1 MPTRSASAGR
11 VTADV
16 RRDAEGKPRVFTLRF
31 EGETV
36 VLEPGSTW
44 VKADTYKWVARG
56 IIEQPQSFHVQADGT
71 VEINGEKIGL
81 HDPEGTAKLTLEIN
95 KHHDLPGARKES
107 APGLAPGKAT
117 AAAPPPDRVVFH
129 VTLDQLGHLHIDC
142 VAGEERTATSL
153 RGLPSLIQ
161 NGLMLKPGQLHVDP
175 LQRNVEID
183 GVCFECSEAGAR
195 QLEAALNSRYAPSLR
210 DRRETPI
217 QVRENP
223 ASPTAFDIRFEMLR
237 AGARVEVKGH
247 LSQDK
252 LDLLQDQT
260 RCNLLKPGI
269 LLRLA
274 PPFLI
279 VRRRRPDGGE
289 EKVPELPDLQYL
301 RANVGELQQLL
312 NHPLVRR
319 GAGPTTV
326 TASISE
332 PAELVALR
340 VCRGPQSQLPLW
352 LQFVRNKGGTSEG
365 CAFTHHNITE
375 LQHAGDFLPHLDVS
389 LSLDNKRLSVLHRDT
404 GEEQHVVVEYQSAD
418 DDLARAG
425 QMLTASLK
433 PPLPREPKPAAS
445 PPVSPPAPAS
455 VASDSQAEQLA
466 PAVPVPFEP
475 LSPEPRTVSATSS
488 ATPASPT
495 TLSPNVPKA
504 PPSPVVQSPPSAA
517 ISEVPRPVQVAE
529 AVAAEK
535 SALPRDQ
542 GHAGDSERNRFPAA
556 DPLETVKSVF
566 QAVAEAS
573 GLRVQDA
580 YLSLPFAFTDRRFEI
595 LSFDDRAIESVL
607 DLRSEDFAGFYL
619 THLSE
624 QNVLLV
630 YANRGRHIEFGPQ
643 RCELQASVSSEPDEF
658 KEHGL
663 LGLVQ
668 DRAGNFIFVVTPEF
682 RAWAK
687 LREKPYQE
695 VGARFLASSEI
706 TTSPKDL
713 VWIWPRGGDAEAHSL
728 DIEER
733 ASHDAASGK
742 ASG

>member
-1 MPTRSASAGR
+1 MQARSASAGR

-16 RRDAEGKPRVFTLRF
+16 RRDTEGKPRVFTLRF

-36 VLEPGSTW
+36 VLDPGMPW
-44 VKADTYKWVARG
+44 VKADAYKWVARG

-81 HDPEGTAKLTLEIN
+81 PDAEGTAKLALEVN

-107 APGLAPGKAT
+107 APAIAPGRAT

-142 VAGEERTATSL
+142 IAGEERTATSM

-183 GVCFECSEAGAR
+183 EVCFECSEAGAR
-195 QLEAALNSRYAPSLR
+195 QLETALNSRYAPSLR

-252 LDLLQDQT
+252 LDILQDQT

-289 EKVPELPDLQYL
+289 EQVPELPDLQYL

-319 GAGPTTV
+319 GAGPAIV
-326 TASISE
+326 TASVSE

-340 VCRGPQSQLPLW
+340 VCRGSQSQLPLW
-352 LQFVRNKGGTSEG
+352 LQFVRSKGGTSEG
-365 CAFTHHNITE
+365 YAFTHHNLAE
-375 LQHAGDFLPHLDVS
+375 LQHAGTFLPHLDVT
-389 LSLDNKRLSVLHRDT
+389 LSLDNKRLSVLNRDT
-404 GEEQHVVVEYQSAD
+404 GEEQHIIVEYQSAD

-425 QMLTASLK
+425 QMLTACLR
-433 PPLPREPKPAAS
+433 PPLPPKPVAGL
-445 PPVSPPAPAS
+445 PVSPPAS
-455 VASDSQAEQLA
+455 VVEPLVADSQAERLA
-466 PAVPVPFEP
+466 PAAPAPVEVRSSEP
-475 LSPEPRTVSATSS
+475 NIVATRSPAIPVVSAT
-488 ATPASPT
+488 ASQDT
-495 TLSPNVPKA
+495 PKA
-504 PPSPVVQSPPSAA
+504 PPSLAVQSPPLTAPLD
-517 ISEVPRPVQVAE
+517 VPGPVQQDMVAE
-529 AVAAEK
+529 RPAA
-535 SALPRDQ
+535 APDQ
-542 GHAGDSERNRFPAA
+542 GHASDTERDRFPA
-556 DPLETVKSVF
+556 PNPPETVRRVF
-566 QAVAEAS
+566 QAVVEAS

-630 YANRGRHIEFGPQ
+630 YATRGRHIEFGPQ
-643 RCELQASVSSEPDEF
+643 RCELQASVPSEPDEF
-658 KEHGL
+658 KGHGL
-663 LGLVQ
+663 LGLAQ

-682 RAWAK
+682 RAWVK

-695 VGARFLASSEI
+695 AGARFLASTEI
-706 TTSPKDL
+706 ATSPKNL
-713 VWIWPRGGDAEAHSL
+713 VWIWPRDEDAERPGL
-728 DIEER
+728 DFAEQTSPGVVSE
-733 ASHDAASGK
+733 K
-742 ASG
+742 APG